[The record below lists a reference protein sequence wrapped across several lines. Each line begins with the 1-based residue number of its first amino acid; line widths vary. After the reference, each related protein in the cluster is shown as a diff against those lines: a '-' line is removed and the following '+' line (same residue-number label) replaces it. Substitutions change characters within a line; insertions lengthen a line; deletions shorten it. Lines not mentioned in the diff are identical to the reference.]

1 MKLSRKKQTY
11 LIAFCFLVAPL
22 VLLGIFSYYPIV
34 RGITLSFAD
43 YNMLTGETKWV
54 GLKNYRWLFNYKY
67 FYISLANT
75 LKYLIVVPFIQFAS
89 MGLAVLVN
97 QKIPGIKF
105 FRTLFY
111 VPVITGSVIVSIAWR
126 WIFDVDGILNYF
138 LMSLNIIEEP
148 VLWLLDKNV
157 ALFSCMFVTFWRGLG
172 YYMIIYLAGLQNI
185 PSELY
190 EAAALDGASNFK
202 KFTRITIPLLRPTML
217 LCFVLS
223 TMSALKVFEEIFLLT
238 GGANQTTTLMFETYN
253 LAFNRYQFGRSAAV
267 GVIFSAFLITLTLIQ
282 FKFFGL
288 GGVGGENE
296 KKRKKTNK

>member
-1 MKLSRKKQTY
+1 MKLSRQKQTY
-11 LIAFCFLVAPL
+11 LIAFCFLVVPL
-22 VLLGIFSYYPIV
+22 TLLGIFSYYPIIK
-34 RGITLSFAD
+34 GITLSFAD

-54 GLKNYRWLFNYKY
+54 GLANYKWLFNYKY

-97 QKIPGIKF
+97 QPIPGIKF

-138 LMSLNIIEEP
+138 LMSLHLIKEP
-148 VLWLLDKNV
+148 IMWLLDKNM

-190 EAAALDGASNFK
+190 EAASLDGANSFK
-202 KFTRITIPLLRPTML
+202 KFTKITVPLLKPTML
-217 LCFVLS
+217 LCFILS
-223 TMSALKVFEEIFLLT
+223 SMSALQVFEEILLLT
-238 GGANQTTTLMFETYN
+238 EGKSQTTTLMFELYD
-253 LAFNRYQFGRSAAV
+253 LAFNKLEFGKSAALAIV
-267 GVIFSAFLITLTLIQ
+267 LSIFLICLTFLN
-282 FKFFGL
+282 FKIFGL
-288 GGVGGENE
+288 GGE
-296 KKRKKTNK
+296 KEK